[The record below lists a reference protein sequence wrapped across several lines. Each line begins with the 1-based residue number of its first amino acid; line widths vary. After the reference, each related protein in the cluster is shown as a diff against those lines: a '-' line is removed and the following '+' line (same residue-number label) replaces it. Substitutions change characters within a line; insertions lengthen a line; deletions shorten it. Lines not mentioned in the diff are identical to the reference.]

1 MVMEQETHPFPI
13 ALNGF
18 FCSFKIRGRNGIDW
32 VSKIIRAGQRAAK
45 VSVKTLNLISANTDT
60 FSDFALAA

>member
-1 MVMEQETHPFPI
+1 MAMIEKFAPSLLLFVS
-13 ALNGF
+13 
-18 FCSFKIRGRNGIDW
+18 CSFKLWGRYGFDW
-32 VSKIIRAGQRAAK
+32 VLKIFRAGQRAAK